1 MAITWTN
8 RKNNDPI
15 YLSLT
20 AGTLTLSL
28 AGHTNLSFDGEGRL
42 VGAWFDGVTY
52 RRGLDNRVLM
62 KWVEDR
68 KTGIRQRRFL
78 DTEERRALLERSY
91 AVPAMVQQ
99 GIREG
104 TVDPGE
110 TPPETVAAIND
121 WLTRVTSWSWPR
133 LEGERERFARVYKPI
148 SILPPDQYLA
158 LVIQATEGCSYN
170 ECSFCTF
177 YRDRPFRIHTPADFG
192 EHITAVKEFL
202 GQGVRVRK
210 TLFLAD
216 ANAVIIPQNRLLP
229 LLDRVNQAFP
239 ILPINAD
246 AAEQAAWR
254 AEHPWSF
261 NGVYAFISA
270 PDALRKDAADFAAM
284 RARNVRRLYVGLETG
299 HDPLRRFLRKQGT
312 AGDALAAVRAIKGGG
327 VEVGLIFMVGV
338 GGEAYREAHFRDTV
352 ALLKEMPL
360 GDDDLIYVSPF
371 VASDDSPYVADAAHA
386 GIAPLDDEA
395 LDAERQ
401 RFIQALRPWARER
414 GVRVSHYDI
423 REFLY

>member
-1 MAITWTN
+1 MPITWTN
-8 RKNNDPI
+8 QTSNEPI

-68 KTGIRQRRFL
+68 RTGVRQRKFL
-78 DTEERRALLERSY
+78 DAEDRRALLERSY

-99 GIREG
+99 GLHDG
-104 TVDPGE
+104 AVSTGE
-110 TPPETVAAIND
+110 TPPETVAAID
-121 WLTRVTSWSWPR
+121 GWLTRVAGWSWPR
-133 LEGERERFARVYKPI
+133 LEAERERFARIYKPI

-158 LVIQATEGCSYN
+158 LVLQATEGCSYN

-177 YRDRPFRIHTPADFG
+177 YRDRPFRIHTPADFAT
-192 EHITAVKEFL
+192 HIDDVKAFL
-202 GQGVRVRK
+202 GRGVSVRK

-216 ANAVIIPQNRLLP
+216 ANAVIIPQERLLP
-229 LLDRVNQAFP
+229 LLDMVNQAFP
-239 ILPINAD
+239 ILPIRMTPQ
-246 AAEQAAWR
+246 EQADWR
-254 AEHPWSF
+254 AAHPWSL

-312 AGDALAAVRAIKGGG
+312 AGDALAAVRAMKAGG
-327 VEVGLIFMVGV
+327 VEVGLIFMVGI

-360 GDDDLIYVSPF
+360 SGDVLIYISPF
-371 VASDDSPYVADAAHA
+371 VASDDSPYVADAEDA
-386 GIAPLDDEA
+386 GITPLDDDA
-395 LDAERQ
+395 LRAEEQ

-414 GVRVSHYDI
+414 GVRVSHYGV
-423 REFLY
+423 REFIY